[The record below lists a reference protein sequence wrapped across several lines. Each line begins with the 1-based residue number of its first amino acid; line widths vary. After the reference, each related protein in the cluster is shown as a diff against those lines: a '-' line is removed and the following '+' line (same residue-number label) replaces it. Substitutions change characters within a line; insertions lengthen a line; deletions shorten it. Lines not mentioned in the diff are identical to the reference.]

1 MSSTRSSARSSS
13 RLARRS
19 ANGSST
25 LMRAATTLWRLGS
38 ATALAL
44 ACAAMPLQAQAQMPA
59 PAAAQAGGNAIESV
73 TAHQQG
79 SNVIVKIALSH
90 APDKLPIGFA
100 ITNPPRIALDFGT
113 TSNATGKNTEDMNL
127 GELRSVNL
135 VQAGERSRLVFNL
148 KRSLNY
154 ATAIDGNAVI
164 LTIDGSGG
172 LAQAVDGNGLPAAV
186 AAAPAAPAIA
196 AAPPGAGPSAA
207 AGRPL
212 LRDMDFRR
220 GSAGEGRI
228 VVDLPNS
235 QVAVDVRQTGTGV
248 VVDFLNTGLP
258 ETLRR
263 RLDVTDF
270 GTPVALITTSP
281 QGQNVRMNIEARGLW
296 EQSVYQSETQLVID
310 IKPIKEDPNKLT
322 QGTQGY
328 RGEKLSFNFQ
338 NVEVR
343 AALQA
348 IADISGLNIITSDSV
363 SGNLTLRLKEVP
375 WDQALDVVLQAK
387 GLDMRKN
394 GNVLLIA
401 PREELLSKEKL
412 ELEQRAQIADLE
424 PLKSEI
430 FQLNYQKA
438 EAFRTVFGLDA
449 AGGGAGASD
458 KNRILSKRGSA
469 IIEPRTNQ
477 LFVTDIAAKL
487 EDIRK
492 LIAKTDIASKQVL
505 IEARIVEASD
515 TFTRNLGAKLG
526 FNDLRTQRGGDSGY
540 QLGSSNTRIGIGGN
554 ITGVG
559 ETTGQVATSS
569 TSYANTQFVNLPAA
583 AAPAAAA
590 SSLAISL
597 FSSAANRFLN
607 LELSA
612 IEEDGTGK
620 VISSPHVITA
630 DKTAAL
636 IEQGVEIPYQVA
648 TSSGATSLAFRKASL
663 KLEVTPQ
670 ITPDGN
676 VVLDVDVA
684 NDSLGVTAPG
694 GITINTKHVKTQV
707 MVENGGTVV
716 LGGIYQQVLQKTTDK
731 VPLLGDLPVLGYL
744 FRSTANSDNKTELLV
759 FITPKIVAERLSTR

>member
-1 MSSTRSSARSSS
+1 MSSTPRSIRMATRTAD
-13 RLARRS
+13 RT
-19 ANGSST
+19 ST
-25 LMRAATTLWRLGS
+25 LMQAATTVWRLGT
-38 ATALAL
+38 AVALAL
-44 ACAAMPLQAQAQMPA
+44 ACAAVPMQASAQAPA
-59 PAAAQAGGNAIESV
+59 TAAAGGNAIESV

-79 SNVIVKIALSH
+79 SNVIVKIALNH

-113 TSNATGKNTEDMNL
+113 TTNATGKNTEDMNL

-148 KRSLNY
+148 KRALNY

-172 LAQAVDGNGLPAAV
+172 LAQAVDASGLPV
-186 AAAPAAPAIA
+186 AAPAAAA
-196 AAPPGAGPSAA
+196 VATTATAAPA
-207 AGRPL
+207 RQL

-220 GSAGEGRI
+220 GSGGEGRI

-401 PREELLSKEKL
+401 PKEELLSKEKL

-438 EAFRTVFGLDA
+438 EAFKTVFGLD
-449 AGGGAGASD
+449 GGAGGD

-477 LFVTDIAAKL
+477 LFVTDIASKI

-515 TFTRNLGAKLG
+515 SFTRNLGAKLG

-540 QLGSSNTRIGIGGN
+540 QLGTSNTRIGIGGN

-559 ETTGQVATSS
+559 ESTGQVLPSS
-569 TSYANTQFVNLPAA
+569 SSYANTQFVNLPAA
-583 AAPAAAA
+583 PINGNAAG
-590 SSLAISL
+590 SLAISL

-620 VISSPHVITA
+620 IISSPRVITA
-630 DKTAAL
+630 DKAAAV
-636 IEQGVEIPYQVA
+636 IEQGIELPYQVA
-648 TSSGATSLAFRKASL
+648 TSSGATSIVFRKANL
-663 KLEVTPQ
+663 RLEVTPQ

-676 VVLDVDVA
+676 VVIDVDV
-684 NDSLGVTAPG
+684 NKDSVGQQTSAGLA
-694 GITINTKHVKTQV
+694 IDTKHVKTQV

-716 LGGIYQQVLQKTTDK
+716 LGGIYQQTTLKTTDK
-731 VPLLGDLPVLGYL
+731 VPLLGDLPLLGYL
-744 FRSTANSDNKTELLV
+744 FRTTSDNNDKTELLV

>member
-1 MSSTRSSARSSS
+1 MTAHIT
-13 RLARRS
+13 ARR
-19 ANGSST
+19 A
-25 LMRAATTLWRLGS
+25 LAAATWAPVL
-38 ATALAL
+38 ALAL
-44 ACAAMPLQAQAQMPA
+44 ALQLALPAHAQTAA
-59 PAAAQAGGNAIESV
+59 PAAASAGNAIESI
-73 TAHQQG
+73 TANQQG
-79 SNVIVKIALSH
+79 ANVIVKIALKNPP
-90 APDKLPIGFA
+90 AQMPIGFA
-100 ITNPPRIALDFGT
+100 ITNPPRVALDFGAT
-113 TSNATGKNTEDMNL
+113 VNATGKNTLDFNV
-127 GELRSVNL
+127 GELRGVNV

-148 KRSLNY
+148 KRTLNY

-172 LAQAVDGNGLPAAV
+172 LATAVDASGLPSAAAKAA
-186 AAAPAAPAIA
+186 AAAPAT
-196 AAPPGAGPSAA
+196 
-207 AGRPL
+207 RQL

-220 GSAGEGRI
+220 GANGEGRI
-228 VVDLPNS
+228 VVDLPNN
-235 QVAVDVRQTGTGV
+235 QVAVDVRQTPTGV
-248 VVDFLNTGLP
+248 VVDFIKTGLP

-263 RLDVTDF
+263 RLDVGDF
-270 GTPVALITTSP
+270 GTPVALITTVP
-281 QGQNVRMNIEARGLW
+281 QGDNTRMTIEARGLW
-296 EQSVYQSETQLVID
+296 EQTVYQSDTQLVVD
-310 IKPIKEDPNKLT
+310 VKPIKEDPNKLT
-322 QGTQGY
+322 QGSQGY

-394 GNVLLIA
+394 GSVLWIA
-401 PREELLSKEKL
+401 PKEELLTKEKL

-438 EAFRTVFGLDA
+438 EAFKTVFGLEGGDA
-449 AGGGAGASD
+449 

-477 LFVTDIAAKL
+477 LFVTDIASKL
-487 EDIRK
+487 EDVRR
-492 LIAKTDIASKQVL
+492 LIAKTDIATKQVL

-526 FNDLRTQRGGDSGY
+526 FADMRTIRGGDSGY
-540 QLGSSNTRIGIGGN
+540 QIGSSNTRVAIGGN
-554 ITGVG
+554 LTGVG
-559 ETTGQVATSS
+559 QTTGQVAVTDGSFN
-569 TSYANTQFVNLPAA
+569 NTQFINLPAA
-583 AAPAAAA
+583 AINGADAG
-590 SSLAISL
+590 SLAVSL

-612 IEEDGTGK
+612 LEADGTGK
-620 VISSPHVITA
+620 IISSPRVITA
-630 DKTAAL
+630 DKAIAL
-636 IEQGVEIPYQVA
+636 IEQGIELPYQVA
-648 TSSGATSLAFRKASL
+648 TSSGATSIQFRKANL
-663 KLEVTPQ
+663 RLEVTPQ

-676 VVLDVDVA
+676 VVIDVDV
-684 NDSLGVTAPG
+684 NKDSVGQETRAG
-694 GITINTKHVKTQV
+694 FAIDTKHVKTQV

-716 LGGIYQQVLQKTTDK
+716 LGGIYQQTERNTTTK
-731 VPLLGDLPVLGYL
+731 VPLLGDVPLLGYL
-744 FRSTANSDNKTELLV
+744 FRSNSRTNDKTELLV